1 MEATNVNT
9 TITNDTTANEQLT
22 AAQQELTEL
31 KEMQYQQLVKE
42 LDIDSNYLEIINSQV
57 DKNKKI
63 TEIKTDLN
71 NLLMKYPKFKTS
83 IPVTGGVVT
92 NKSEQQKTT
101 TNNNE
106 NQSYDGLTP
115 QLLKLKLKEGK

>member
-9 TITNDTTANEQLT
+9 TITNDTTADEQLT

-42 LDIDSNYLEIINSQV
+42 LDIDSNYLELINSQV

-71 NLLMKYPKFKTS
+71 NLLTKYPKFKNS